1 MKLIKQLS
9 VLFTIVLLST
19 NIEAQE
25 EPTYQYLSP
34 LPGSKL
40 LSRETNIIFI
50 HKNYID
56 HSTLIK
62 DNLIKVIGSQSGIHY
77 GEFILS
83 DDRKTMLFNPDDL
96 FTPGETVTVT
106 LNSGI
111 KTISGKLI
119 DPVSYSFSIT
129 PLQEP
134 IRMDPVERLDMGITM
149 EDLYLSRNSTN
160 TSVLDTIPTDFP
172 EITIDTVD
180 NPAPGNIFISNVR
193 FGGTNT
199 DGFFL
204 MILDNAGN
212 PIKYKRMAPIAG
224 FDFKV
229 QQNGLLSYS
238 EVFQFL
244 QGYSYG
250 QFKIMDTSL
259 TVIDSVQAG
268 NGYQADLHEFLIMPN
283 GHYLLMIYDPQPF
296 DMSEIVP
303 GGDPNAI
310 VIGGI
315 IQELDADKNVV
326 FQWRS
331 WDYIPVTDTYA
342 DLLASQIDYMHL
354 NAVDLDEDGNL
365 LFIGRHLSEV
375 TKISRQTGEIIWRLG
390 GKQNEFKFINEHY
403 ENEPTYFAEPHD
415 IRRIDNGNITLFDNG
430 DFHNPPYS
438 RGVEYKL
445 DEVNKTAT
453 LEWEYRHTPDDV
465 YAFAMGS
472 VQRLSNGNTLIGW
485 GTVSAFGGPVLTEIH
500 PDGSTAFEMFFP
512 PELASYRAF
521 RFPWASGLP
530 VASVTINDGIL
541 EGNIITFNIPNNSTG
556 VKIKFNFLQFSTA
569 YPAVI
574 VKRDEYSPENPEFD
588 TRTLGIYPAKAEI
601 NAFGIDSLNVDI
613 YFQLDHYPQ
622 VTDPQNTMIYHR
634 LTPGTGIFTP
644 LTTTYNG
651 GTNELMVSSVGHL
664 GEFIFTYP
672 DVNVIPTAPQLVS
685 PKDNQ
690 IVNQDLLL
698 AFEWSPQG
706 FANKFWLQVSTEAN
720 FNSTEVDD
728 SSLTDPYDTLAAL
741 LSDQQYYWRVRSKN
755 SAGWGDWSEVWSFNS
770 AASFLSLTFPNGGEV
785 WQTDSSLTIKWDHN
799 LLDSVKIDLY
809 KNDTFYSV
817 VIDTLF
823 SVTGGYKWT
832 LQDSIPSGTDYK
844 ILVTS
849 LQNGSLADMSDNNF
863 SVVYIPVSVEQIEEI
878 ATDYRLEQNYPNPFN
893 PSTTIRY
900 SIPIQSKV
908 NLTIYNSIGEN
919 IAEVIDLTQNA
930 GSFEVKWSSNG
941 VASGIYFYSI
951 RAIPVNGKEIFK
963 SVKKMILLK

>member
-1 MKLIKQLS
+1 VKLIKQLS
-9 VLFTIVLLST
+9 VLFTILLLST

-25 EPTYQYLSP
+25 ESTFQYLSP

-40 LSRETNIIFI
+40 LSRETNIIFG

-56 HSTLIK
+56 QSTLTK
-62 DNLIKVIGSQSGIHY
+62 DNLIKVIGSQSGFHY

-83 DDRKTMLFNPDDL
+83 DDRKTILFSHNDL
-96 FTPGETVTVT
+96 FAPGETVTVT

-119 DPVSYSFSIT
+119 NPVSYSFSIT

-134 IRMDPVERLDMGITM
+134 IRMDPVERLGMGITM
-149 EDLYLSRNSTN
+149 EDLYLPRNQTN

-172 EITIDTVD
+172 EIRIGTVN

-229 QQNGLLSYS
+229 QQNGLISYS

-354 NAVDLDEDGNL
+354 NAVELDEDGNL

-390 GKQNEFKFINEHY
+390 GKQNEFEFIDEHL
-403 ENEPTYFAEPHD
+403 ENAPTYFAQPHD

-438 RGVEYKL
+438 RGIEYKL
-445 DEVNKTAT
+445 NEVTKTAT
-453 LEWEYRHTPDDV
+453 LEWEYRHTPEDV

-472 VQRLSNGNTLIGW
+472 VQRLANGNTLIGW
-485 GTVSAFGGPVLTEIH
+485 GTVSASGGPVLTEIH
-500 PDGSTAFEMFFP
+500 PDGSIAFEMFFP

-530 VASVTINDGIL
+530 AASVTIN
-541 EGNIITFNIPNNSTG
+541 EVFQSNTYVFNDPGDTTATR
-556 VKIKFNFLQFSTA
+556 IKFNLIETTLYNSVT
-569 YPAVI
+569 
-574 VKRDEYSPENPEFD
+574 VKNYEYGPENTQFTGRAPE
-588 TRTLGIYPAKAEI
+588 IYPHRISAE
-601 NAFGIDSLNVDI
+601 AFGINSLNVDV
-613 YFQLDHYPQ
+613 YFQLDHLSFIN
-622 VTDPQNTMIYHR
+622 DPNNITIYSR
-634 LTPGTGIFTP
+634 ASVGNGTF
-644 LTTTYNG
+644 LSLATTYNA
-651 GTNELMVSSVGHL
+651 GTNELIVSSVDHL

-672 DVNVIPTAPQLVS
+672 DLTVIPTAPQLVS
-685 PKDNQ
+685 PEDNQ

-698 AFEWSPQG
+698 AFKWSPQG

-720 FNSTEVDD
+720 FNLTEVDD
-728 SSLTDPYDTLAAL
+728 SSLTDPYDTLVTL

-770 AASFLSLTFPNGGEV
+770 AESFLSLTFPNGGEV

-809 KNDTFYSV
+809 KNDSFYSV

-863 SVVYIPVSVEQIEEI
+863 SIVYIPVSVEQI

-900 SIPIQSKV
+900 SIPIQSNV

-919 IAEVIDLTQNA
+919 IAEIIDLTQNA
-930 GSFEVKWSSNG
+930 GSYEVKWISSG

-951 RAIPVNGKEIFK
+951 RAIPVDGKEIFR